1 MIAIDWIVIRS
12 AALAGLFVL
21 VPSIVVLTLVLDD
34 SASSLWIYV
43 FGLLLVFGFLT
54 VGDGAGRARSDTPM
68 IHGAIAGL
76 SCYLV
81 IQLFG
86 SISRPDPRRVGQ
98 PSAVSLPRHP
108 QRCARRQRGTVRRLV
123 STQGPAQP
131 GQLRELPV
139 GLKPCDGSRS
149 ALRLPRHAQHTRRR
163 REGSVPRAASVA
175 RWVSWPDGRAD
186 LSGSVRKVGAPQN
199 TVLANGQSG

>member
-1 MIAIDWIVIRS
+1 MSVSVGRSRRPRRTATPHYDGPVIAIDWIVIRS

-34 SASSLWIYV
+34 SASSLWIYL

-54 VGDGAGRARSDTPM
+54 AGYGAGRARSDTPM

-86 SISRPDPRRVGQ
+86 SISRLIRGESVNPLQYPFLAVLSAALAPAAHCSPTGIDERASAARPMLTRV
-98 PSAVSLPRHP
+98 P
-108 QRCARRQRGTVRRLV
+108 
-123 STQGPAQP
+123 
-131 GQLRELPV
+131 
-139 GLKPCDGSRS
+139 RS
-149 ALRLPRHAQHTRRR
+149 AFAFFPASAEHTPNAEGKARLA
-163 REGSVPRAASVA
+163 
-175 RWVSWPDGRAD
+175 
-186 LSGSVRKVGAPQN
+186 
-199 TVLANGQSG
+199 